1 MYRCDPKTAIRIEAK
16 IEAFVNKQIDGRKD
30 YIKGKT
36 LNWVVDSDRFSLCDL
51 RSYLFDDLCWGSCQ
65 TPKIWIFDKNDGKEV
80 EVVSES
86 QISEMFRMFQNERKI
101 FFLVVVCDLDG
112 SSKCSGTNSTF
123 PCTPSQPSPT
133 IALGSQSHI
142 GSSQGCNMSGQP
154 NQSDNLDE
162 YVGFNEEG
170 LYSSD
175 VEGDLAH
182 EGANHAIEGVHI
194 DPDEDNVDEPT
205 VEALEDNVDEEPT
218 VEAGAVEDNVHE
230 EPAVDD
236 VVQCEPI
243 IVFDSEN
250 PRIEVNALFPDVVT
264 FRNALRHFVIKNEF
278 EVQTLKSDKKRFMG
292 RCKHPDC
299 PWRIRASILQDNKTF
314 MVCIQNLGIFTCNSN
329 L

>member
-1 MYRCDPKTAIRIEAK
+1 MYRCDPKTAFRIEAK

-182 EGANHAIEGVHI
+182 EGANHA
-194 DPDEDNVDEPT
+194 ED
-205 VEALEDNVDEEPT
+205 DNMDEEPT
-218 VEAGAVEDNVHE
+218 VENIGYNMHE

-243 IVFDSEN
+243 IAFDPEN
-250 PRIEVNALFPDVVT
+250 PRIEVNALFPDVDA
-264 FRNALRHFVIKNEF
+264 FRNALRHFAIKNEF
-278 EVQTLKSDKKRFMG
+278 EVHTLKSDKKRFIG
-292 RCKHPDC
+292 RCKQLDC
-299 PWRIRASILQDNKTF
+299 PWRIRASILQDKKTF
-314 MVCIQNLGIFTCNSN
+314 MVCMQNLGLFTCNSTW
-329 L
+329 